1 MPAHASSTVYEVS
14 FATQEEIG
22 TVKYNNEDY
31 KLLRVK
37 ISSQYTEFLMKEK
50 TGKIGTADFPQAA
63 YTIDFSSVNSNP
75 GNYFALGVGGGPL
88 TVNVRRIRRRF

>member
-1 MPAHASSTVYEVS
+1 MRRHLVYRLISCAIILSIFCSVAMPAHASSTVYEVS

-63 YTIDFSSVNSNP
+63 YTIDFSSVKLKP
-75 GNYFALGVGGGPL
+75 G
-88 TVNVRRIRRRF
+88 